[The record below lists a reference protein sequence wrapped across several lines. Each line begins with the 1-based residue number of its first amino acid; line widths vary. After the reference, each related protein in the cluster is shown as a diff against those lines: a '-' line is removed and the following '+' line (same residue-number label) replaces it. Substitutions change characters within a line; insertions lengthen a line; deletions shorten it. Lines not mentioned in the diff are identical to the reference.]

1 MAKNKTNEVIQNG
14 LKTFYHSNG
23 EKESEGKYKDNK
35 QEGKWTFWNQDGK
48 QIAQG
53 LFKDGLR
60 SGQWKENDRQSSYTG
75 KYKNDKK
82 EGKWIEIWLGEKQQ
96 EKYYS
101 AGEITREIYYH
112 NKNQKRDDKDYI
124 NNHVTWW
131 YANGQK
137 QKEGGIKNKVAH
149 AQWSHWYENGQLK
162 SKGSYKNGTEDG
174 QWTYWYD
181 DGQKHSEGCYKDE
194 RRDGQWTY
202 WHENGQKSAKGS
214 FVSNSY
220 SFGMIHGEGVDKKG
234 RENGAVWKGKKEEQ
248 KDGKWTYWHSNGL
261 KAAEGSYGNKGISQ
275 MGTLEKHISGDWP
288 YGDSPGVEISTPVR
302 FSHEKNGEWTY
313 WHPNGNKSR
322 QEKWGYVLSRKENES
337 RGIYVADL
345 IGRIYGWHSNGQM
358 SLKGQFN
365 ENGRIDGKWVK
376 WDLHGVRKFEGLYGY
391 DGLFLFTEWSEDLE
405 ELRGKYTSGMRSGV
419 WTQTARNKGSL
430 RYSISYS
437 DREQQTKE
445 YREKLRGDFR
455 SFYHGLHTYRNFDG
469 SKDQEVNYK
478 FGEKDGNA
486 TSWFEGKITQQAKY
500 KKGEL
505 DGLVT
510 KWSNGKKT
518 HQANYK
524 EGNLID
530 PISCWDSSG
539 NKIPA
544 IDSDGNTLK
553 DLEFFWGNPD
563 WIYWGEMQW
572 RQIEDLRENELGA
585 DEFMCE
591 KESDV
596 SIIKKRKIQQSQQ
609 YDSYTISSSDED
621 GVSWLDRQALTDDE
635 KLLGE
640 SFWRGIL

>member
-1 MAKNKTNEVIQNG
+1 MAKTPKKKVSETIKNGRETNY
-14 LKTFYHSNG
+14 FSNG
-23 EKESEGKYKDNK
+23 QVESEGSYKDNLK
-35 QEGKWTFWNQDGK
+35 EGEWFYYDTHGMPIGSGK
-48 QIAQG
+48 Y
-53 LFKDGLR
+53 KK
-60 SGQWKENDRQSSYTG
+60 GQRFGRWEGFEKNGYVSYEG
-75 KYKNDKK
+75 NYKNDKK
-82 EGKWIEIWLGEKQQ
+82 HGKWVYLHHMHDIEHKVSE
-96 EKYYS
+96 EFYS
-101 AGEITREIYYH
+101 NGEITQKITYY
-112 NKNQKRDDKDYI
+112 D
-124 NNHVTWW
+124 
-131 YANGQK
+131 
-137 QKEGGIKNKVAH
+137 
-149 AQWSHWYENGQLK
+149 NGQLK
-162 SKGSYKNGTEDG
+162 SKGSYKNRTEDG

-214 FVSNSY
+214 FVSSSY
-220 SFGMIHGEGVDKKG
+220 SFGMIHGEGVDKNG
-234 RENGAVWKGKKEEQ
+234 RENMAVWIGKKEEQ

-391 DGLFLFTEWSEDLE
+391 DGLFLFTEWNEDLE
-405 ELRGKYTSGMRSGV
+405 ELSGEYTSGMRSGV
-419 WTQTARNKGSL
+419 WTQTARIKGSL

-455 SFYHGLHTYRNFDG
+455 SFYHGLHTYWNFDG
-469 SKDQEVNYK
+469 SKEQEVNYK

-486 TSWFEGKITQQAKY
+486 TSWFKGKITQQAKY

-510 KWSNGKKT
+510 KWSNSKRT

-544 IDSDGNTLK
+544 IDSDGKALK

-585 DEFMCE
+585 DEFICE
-591 KESDV
+591 KESEV
-596 SIIKKRKIQQSQQ
+596 SIIDKRKIQQSQQ
-609 YDSYTISSSDED
+609 YDSYTTSYSEED
-621 GVSWLDRQALTDDE
+621 VSWLDRQALTDDE

-640 SFWRGIL
+640 SFWRDIL